1 DTYVGDI
8 YWYNENGLDNGLRHY
23 INKTT
28 VKELTYYNPDGTIW
42 QTITYNDEGKKK
54 EINTYSG
61 NEIAFSGY
69 IDSAKK
75 LLGTFPADYYATY
88 HLRDYEKT
96 ENDTQLP
103 TTLEA
108 APMMENENVGIA
120 SSQKPA

>member
-1 DTYVGDI
+1 
-8 YWYNENGLDNGLRHY
+8 
-23 INKTT
+23 
-28 VKELTYYNPDGTIW
+28 
-42 QTITYNDEGKKK
+42 
-54 EINTYSG
+54 SG

-120 SSQKPA
+120 SSQKPAFKIVTLWQNGRKAQETTYIYSAYGSPQKLRTTSWAK